1 MATKKRYI
9 DEDGLAA
16 FAVEVKVFVERE
28 VANSSGGGGSGGGAV
43 TSVNGKTGAV
53 VINTTDIPDFE
64 GVASNLLAQAQQYTG
79 DYIGQQRQDS
89 PINDST
95 TANNLV
101 SVGALRTY
109 VSTEIQEAI
118 TSALNTAV

>member
-9 DEDGLAA
+9 DEDGFRV
-16 FAVEVKVFVERE
+16 FAVEVKAFVERE
-28 VANSSGGGGSGGGAV
+28 VANSGGGGSGGGAV

-64 GVASNLLAQAQQYTG
+64 GVANNLLAQAQQNAG
-79 DYIGQQRQDS
+79 DYIGQIRQDS

-95 TANNLV
+95 AINNLV